1 MKKLSFLVVLIF
13 LVNQFFVLC
22 VYSQCGIPTKAN
34 EKSKEETE
42 RKASQV
48 NEEELRSLPPLVL
61 IKNEDYEGELIFR
74 ANASDLWTDNSK
86 AKDGKNTVEVTLAG
100 ELYEEPAKIIGV
112 SRKFSDKKTLEGLA
126 SSYFS
131 SSKVG
136 DIDWIQENFLDKEK
150 DKIRSVYERKNA
162 IEASKSGA
170 RSIKDAYITGKAEYK
185 DYVILFIEQRYG
197 DGTKVREALACKET
211 KDGWR
216 LTSSLTN
223 DETFDVVFAALSTG
237 EVKEN

>member
-13 LVNQFFVLC
+13 LTNQFFVLC

-34 EKSKEETE
+34 EKSREEVKRET
-42 RKASQV
+42 SQTG
-48 NEEELRSLPPLVL
+48 EELRSLPPLVL
-61 IKNEDYEGELIFR
+61 LKNEDYKGELVFR
-74 ANASDLWTDNSK
+74 ANVLDLWTDNSK

-100 ELYEEPAKIIGV
+100 ELYEEPTKILGV

-131 SSKVG
+131 SSKAG

-150 DKIRSVYERKNA
+150 DKIRSVYEKKNA

-170 RSIKDAYITGKAEYK
+170 ISIKDAYITGKAEYK

-211 KDGWR
+211 KNGWR
-216 LTSSLTN
+216 LTSSLTD
-223 DETFDVVFAALSTG
+223 DETFDIVFAALSTG
-237 EVKEN
+237 QVKEN